1 MRNENLGFRSWYY
14 FRMGWSTYFAFIF
27 AAINTLTVTY
37 YLAIERIPTLITIF
51 PNFFQYILIISAI
64 GVPLLIIVGY
74 IHYKRTLAFKSE
86 VDVIM
91 ESNPYQRRNVVN
103 IALILESIMKTNQL
117 LLKLSKNEKLSETEV
132 GEINSKIDEIS
143 KFVNSRTFKNTSD
156 MQYLQK
162 NVRDM

>member
-1 MRNENLGFRSWYY
+1 MTDNLGFRSWFY
-14 FRMGWSTYFAFIF
+14 FRMGWGTYFAFIF

-74 IHYKRTLAFKSE
+74 VHYKRTLAFKSE
-86 VDVIM
+86 IDVTM
-91 ESNPYQRRNVVN
+91 ESNPYQRRNIVN
-103 IALILESIMKTNQL
+103 ITLILESIMKTNQL
-117 LLKLSKNEKLSETEV
+117 LLKLSKNEKLSETEI

-143 KFVNSRTFKNTSD
+143 KFVNVRTFKNTSD
-156 MQYLQK
+156 MNYLQK
-162 NVRDM
+162 NVRDL

>member
-1 MRNENLGFRSWYY
+1 MTENLGFRSWFY
-14 FRMGWSTYFAFIF
+14 FRMGWGTYFAFIF

-51 PNFFQYILIISAI
+51 PNFFQYILIISTI

-74 IHYKRTLAFKSE
+74 VHYKRTVAFKSE
-86 VDVIM
+86 IDIVL

-103 IALILESIMKTNQL
+103 ISLILESILRTNQL
-117 LLKLSKNEKLSETEV
+117 LLKLSKNEKLSETEI
-132 GEINSKIDEIS
+132 GGINSKIDEIS
-143 KFVNSRTFKNTSD
+143 KFVNSRTFKNISD

-162 NVRDM
+162 NIRDM